1 MRFNLPPGQGPPQ
14 SPQQFRAQ
22 GQQTPQCAAIPA
34 TQQVPMQGT
43 PKMNYGQYNAMPTT
57 PQNQFIGNQQQMSV
71 PIMPQPQ
78 NMFFGQDNNTMTNFN
93 NTMSNFDA
101 GKPHFTAQAQTS
113 VPAVGLGIA
122 NQHMQQ
128 GQQQRMPMTPQAQN
142 KSFGQHTPNMGTPTR
157 FTNVAAPTHQMQQM
171 QSGVKQ
177 QFQPAIQQQSQP
189 AVQQQF
195 QHTPNPGQPMSISHQ
210 QNINALTPQER
221 FELANSPVYWPGTT
235 TPMGTIDQ
243 VRQARPDLQPMFL
256 KKLAAFAGKKAMER
270 LAAEM
275 AKCEAQ
281 NLAFHAQQQAAML
294 AQAQSMQYT
303 HNAPATPSAYAQTIV
318 RPQSAAMSQPSPTP
332 NQNAMSNSNVPQG
345 MGQHL
350 AQVRAELTRRSGG
363 TYTKYEDDIIAAMD
377 STDAGQEMSRRWAA
391 SLNMAHNNT
400 GSINQAGSV
409 PQASN
414 TMQAPSGTPRAK
426 KMAKPSPAKPRAGS
440 SGMAATATPPQ
451 PKTATPQRKRSAPT
465 DFESNDAPAKKNRVE
480 QPASGI
486 TDAGFSSA
494 NAECR
499 KRGQFLDIGTKNNG
513 VHCHDCCANIRQEGR
528 CVWQRAGYHMQ
539 MNGVKVHPQLQAL
552 IVGRFKVCKEMKEK
566 SPNDTCPC
574 SPHHIAPPARESQ
587 SQAKESVQPSS
598 TSSLPSLE
606 HGAGT
611 PSPIALSQPI
621 TPPARSN
628 LAQTYSIGQ
637 AASSANSNSTGAK
650 RKHESSTITIDDG
663 DDTALTTA
671 KRQKMTADM
680 IAAVSP
686 GSSRKADVIDIS
698 DDEEVA
704 TQSAPSKCTTTPLT
718 GNDKILPRDRANSV
732 LSPTT
737 TTTLVLDNNNNVTQ
751 ASAPVSAPSP
761 AKCSGPAP
769 FSAQLTQWLE
779 SEKAKNAVPVK
790 RAYSPRKPSV
800 PKQKQVAQD
809 MTVQTAELT
818 HITEEGFLVG
828 QVHVTGPMA
837 GYREVKMMNA
847 TRSAVPTVPRPA
859 RLGQTFVE
867 GLGYQN
873 RLPDVNDPIEMIL
886 HRYLAPAVKFARLQD
901 SPVQLWAHGVAPDWN
916 DFGEHVERKDSFG
929 LRGRARRN
937 QNGFTLFCMYFE
949 QDGTALGEYAF
960 DNAARDT
967 QYALA
972 RLEV

>member
-14 SPQQFRAQ
+14 SPQQFRTQ

-43 PKMNYGQYNAMPTT
+43 PNTNYGQYNAMPTT
-57 PQNQFIGNQQQMSV
+57 PQSQFIGNQQRMSV
-71 PIMPQPQ
+71 PTTPQPQ
-78 NMFFGQDNNTMTNFN
+78 NMFFGQDNNTMTNF
-93 NTMSNFDA
+93 DA
-101 GKPHFTAQAQTS
+101 GMPQFTAQAQTFVS
-113 VPAVGLGIA
+113 GVGLGIA

-142 KSFGQHTPNMGTPTR
+142 KSFGQHTPNTGTPTH
-157 FTNVAAPTHQMQQM
+157 FTNPGATTGQIQPVFQQQM
-171 QSGVKQ
+171 
-177 QFQPAIQQQSQP
+177 QPAIQQQFQP
-189 AVQQQF
+189 AVQQQS
-195 QHTPNPGQPMSISHQ
+195 QHTPNPGQPMRISQQHQ
-210 QNINALTPQER
+210 QNINALTPQEK
-221 FELANSPVYWPGTT
+221 FEFANSPVYWPGTT

-256 KKLAAFAGKKAMER
+256 RQLAVFAGKKAMER

-281 NLAFHAQQQAAML
+281 QLAFQSQQQAAML
-294 AQAQSMQYT
+294 AQTQSMKYT
-303 HNAPATPSAYAQTIV
+303 HNAHATPNAFAQNIV
-318 RPQSAAMSQPSPTP
+318 RPGSAAMSQPSPTP
-332 NQNAMSNSNVPQG
+332 NQNANSNVTQG
-345 MGQHL
+345 MSQHL
-350 AQVRAELTRRSGG
+350 AQVRAEWTKRSNGS
-363 TYTKYEDDIIAAMD
+363 YAKYEDDIIAAMD
-377 STDAGQEMSRRWAA
+377 STEAGQEMSCRWAA

-400 GSINQAGSV
+400 GPINQAGSV

-486 TDAGFSSA
+486 TDAGFSCA
-494 NAECR
+494 NADCR
-499 KRGQFLDIGTKNNG
+499 TRGQFLDIGTKNNG
-513 VHCHDCCANIRQEGR
+513 VHCHGCCADIRREGR

-566 SPNDTCPC
+566 SPNETCPC
-574 SPHHIAPPARESQ
+574 SPHHIPPPRQESQ
-587 SQAKESVQPSS
+587 SQVKESVQSPSA
-598 TSSLPSLE
+598 SSMPSLD
-606 HGAGT
+606 HGANT
-611 PSPIALSQPI
+611 PSPPALAQPI
-621 TPPARSN
+621 TPPVRSD

-637 AASSANSNSTGAK
+637 AASSANKNSTGAK

-671 KRQKMTADM
+671 KRQKITADM

-686 GSSRKADVIDIS
+686 GGGSNKTDAINIS
-698 DDEEVA
+698 DDEEVVPR
-704 TQSAPSKCTTTPLT
+704 SVPSKCTSTV
-718 GNDKILPRDRANSV
+718 NNEVLPRERANSV

-737 TTTLVLDNNNNVTQ
+737 TTASVLDNDNVAQ
-751 ASAPVSAPSP
+751 CPAPVPAPSP

-779 SEKAKNAVPVK
+779 NEKAKNAVPVK

-800 PKQKQVAQD
+800 SKQKQVVQD

-818 HITEEGFLVG
+818 HITEEGYLVG

-847 TRSAVPTVPRPA
+847 TQSAVPTVPRPA
-859 RLGQTFVE
+859 QPGQTFVE

-901 SPVQLWAHGVAPDWN
+901 SPVQVWAHGVAPDWN
-916 DFGEHVERKDSFG
+916 DFGEHVERKDCFG
-929 LRGRARRN
+929 KMR
-937 QNGFTLFCMYFE
+937 C
-949 QDGTALGEYAF
+949 
-960 DNAARDT
+960 AACDKT
-967 QYALA
+967 GITCPGVLKKIHQHFAGA
-972 RLEV
+972 K